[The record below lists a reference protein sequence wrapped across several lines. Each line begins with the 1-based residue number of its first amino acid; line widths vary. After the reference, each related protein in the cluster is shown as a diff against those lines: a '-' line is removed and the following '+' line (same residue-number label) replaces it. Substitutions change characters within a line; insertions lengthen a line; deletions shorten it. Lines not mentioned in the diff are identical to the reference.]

1 MYREFEVYAYHL
13 IRDRTVENP
22 NLVGFCSCGRELARR
37 VILLI
42 IGVTNWV
49 IVLLRSLSI
58 KMELNRKHCPC
69 ERAGIVVVN
78 NRRASAVAVQTNCS
92 KSKMEWRVNHAP
104 EPKAVKL
111 PRCSTLAA
119 QVPVRQAVTV
129 YFDSSSNSLLLHN
142 HHFSC
147 HSMIHRRHIRSK
159 LQAISFISTT

>member
-1 MYREFEVYAYHL
+1 MWKGASAKGDSINYWSYQ
-13 IRDRTVENP
+13 
-22 NLVGFCSCGRELARR
+22 
-37 VILLI
+37 
-42 IGVTNWV
+42 
-49 IVLLRSLSI
+49 LSHCFAKI
-58 KMELNRKHCPC
+58 SEYQMELNRKHCPC

-147 HSMIHRRHIRSK
+147 HSIIHRRHIRSK